1 MVLAAR
7 LATWIGETKACICV
21 VVAVLQSNRCARTA
35 CKMEAP
41 LILTQ
46 NGTGSWMS
54 TATHAE
60 DYIGHQLTH
69 AVRDRN
75 GRAYNHTAHGVE
87 LRKVM
92 QQ

>member
-1 MVLAAR
+1 
-7 LATWIGETKACICV
+7 
-21 VVAVLQSNRCARTA
+21 
-35 CKMEAP
+35 
-41 LILTQ
+41 
-46 NGTGSWMS
+46 MS

-75 GRAYNHTAHGVE
+75 GRAYNRTAHGVE

-92 QQ
+92 QQWAD